1 MLDIEKGITVIYQ
14 HTCFNELL
22 ILNSCFLHETL
33 CSLTHF
39 KWLLFVKLVK
49 VIYTQRVNMTT
60 GMHNLSLHNPDY
72 NSIFHRSRQ
81 YVIIF
86 CQHAFYRSLRAE
98 TYVLWSVI
106 INKHL
111 MWRKVRHSITISVP
125 LVDIY
130 LKQNIWKTIFCYR
143 LFCCGSTSKKVKFLL
158 EPPSVFLCDNLIT
171 ATLTWGRANISSPS
185 AHCENL
191 NGQQNKYS
199 HISCLA
205 DAERRTGWRRD
216 DDELSLL
223 F

>member
-1 MLDIEKGITVIYQ
+1 M
-14 HTCFNELL
+14 
-22 ILNSCFLHETL
+22 
-33 CSLTHF
+33 
-39 KWLLFVKLVK
+39 KLVK
-49 VIYTQRVNMTT
+49 VIYPQRVNMTT

-86 CQHAFYRSLRAE
+86 CLHAFYRSLRAE
-98 TYVLWSVI
+98 TYVLWSVV
-106 INKHL
+106 INKHP
-111 MWRKVRHSITISVP
+111 MWRKVHSEAFNNHIAVSTC
-125 LVDIY
+125 
-130 LKQNIWKTIFCYR
+130 WHIFDTEDVENNLLLW
-143 LFCCGSTSKKVKFLL
+143 LFRCGSTSKNVKFSSWTAFSF
-158 EPPSVFLCDNLIT
+158 SVWHLII

-216 DDELSLL
+216 DDGLSLL